1 MLVSDEDY
9 PHGTGRP
16 PKYKSKVMPEQAEK
30 LCRLG
35 ATNKEL
41 ADFFDINERTIVEWL
56 SKHPEFYEAVK
67 RGKDYFDNE
76 RVEKA
81 LAQRALGYEHE
92 EEDYK
97 VVNGELVK
105 TTVIKRYPPDTTAAI
120 FWLKNRSRNRWRDKI
135 EHDHGVQEDNP
146 LAEILNHAAGRAIK
160 PKEE

>member
-41 ADFFDINERTIVEWL
+41 ADFFNVIERTIVAWMN
-56 SKHPEFYEAVK
+56 KYPEFYEAVK
-67 RGKDYFDNE
+67 RGKDYFDTE
-76 RVEKA
+76 RVENA
-81 LAQRALGYEHE
+81 LAQRAIGYEHK
-92 EEDYK
+92 EDDIK
-97 VVNGELVK
+97 VVNGEIVI
-105 TTVIKRYPPDTTAAI
+105 TETIKRYPPDTTAAI

-135 EHDHGVQEDNP
+135 EHDHGIQKDNP
-146 LAEILNHAAGRAIK
+146 LADILNHVAGRVIK
-160 PKEE
+160 PKDE